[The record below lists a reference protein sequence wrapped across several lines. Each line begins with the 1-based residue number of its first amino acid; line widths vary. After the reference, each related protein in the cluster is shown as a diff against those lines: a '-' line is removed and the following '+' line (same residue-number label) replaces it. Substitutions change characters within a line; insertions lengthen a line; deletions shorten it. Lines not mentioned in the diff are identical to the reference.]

1 MKIVKTLGK
10 VLVALTLFAAAGL
23 SYAAPVNINT
33 ADVQALAENINGI
46 GPKKAQAII
55 DYRQENGPF
64 KTVEDLVKVKG
75 IGLKIIERNK
85 ADLRVSDTV
94 AQKDQTA
101 QKPAKSN

>member
-1 MKIVKTLGK
+1 MKFVNTLGK
-10 VLVALTLFAAAGL
+10 VLVAMTLFAAAGL

-33 ADVQALAENINGI
+33 ADVQALAQNINGI

-64 KTVEDLVKVKG
+64 KSVEELTKVKG

-85 ADLRVSDTV
+85 DDLRVSDTV
-94 AQKDQTA
+94 AQKGQQA
-101 QKPAKSN
+101 HKSN